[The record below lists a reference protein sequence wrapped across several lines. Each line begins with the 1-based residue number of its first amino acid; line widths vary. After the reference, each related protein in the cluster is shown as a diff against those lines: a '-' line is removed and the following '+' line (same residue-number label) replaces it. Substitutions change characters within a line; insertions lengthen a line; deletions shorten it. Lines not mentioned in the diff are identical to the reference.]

1 MPNNDSL
8 KSELLNEYKI
18 FELNM
23 SETKST
29 AAFAN
34 NSSGNGGQTDFLVI
48 GSGIAGLTYALKTAQ
63 DCPDKKVTIFT
74 KTYSDETNTKYAQ
87 GGIAGVWD
95 ADQDS
100 FEKHIEDT
108 LIAGDGLCNQKVVE
122 IVVREGVDR
131 IKEIIEWGAQFDKE
145 PDGDYK
151 LGKEGGHS
159 EYRILHHK
167 DVTGKEMERA
177 LLAAIA
183 KQRNIEL
190 VSHCFV
196 LDIITQHHLG
206 YLVTKSTPDIEC
218 FGVYV
223 LNLQTNKIEKVLSS
237 ITLLATGGNGQVYR
251 STTNPAIATGDGVA
265 MVYRAKGRIENM
277 EFIQFHPTAL
287 YEPGVRGQSFLITE
301 AVRGD
306 GGILRN
312 YDGEAFMERYDER
325 KDLAPRDIVARAID
339 NEMKVNGTEHVY
351 LDCRHFS
358 KEKFVE
364 HFPNIYDKCMSIG
377 IDISKH
383 MIPVAPA
390 AHYSCGGIK
399 TDEWG
404 RTSIKNLYAAGE
416 CASTGLHGANRLASN
431 SLLEA
436 MVFAHRAYKDA
447 VANINNPSALM
458 PGLNGNAI
466 PNWKADGTN
475 APKEMILI
483 TQSVK
488 EMKLLMSDYV
498 GIVRNNER
506 LHRAM
511 KRLDLLFTETEE
523 LYKRTIVSP
532 QLCELRNMITVA
544 YLIVKSAEFREESR
558 GLHYNTDYPSKSD
571 MIQNIVL

>member
-1 MPNNDSL
+1 M
-8 KSELLNEYKI
+8 
-18 FELNM
+18 
-23 SETKST
+23 
-29 AAFAN
+29 
-34 NSSGNGGQTDFLVI
+34 QTDFLVI
-48 GSGIAGLTYALKTAQ
+48 GSGIAGLTYALKVAEA
-63 DCPDKKVTIFT
+63 CPDKIITILT
-74 KTYSDETNTKYAQ
+74 KTQSDETNTKYAQ
-87 GGIAGVWD
+87 GGIAGVMD
-95 ADQDS
+95 FDHDS
-100 FEKHIEDT
+100 FKKHIDDT
-108 LIAGDGLCNQKVVE
+108 LIAGDGLCNKEIVE
-122 IVVREGVDR
+122 IVVEEGVQR
-131 IKEIIEWGAQFDKE
+131 IDEIIEWGANFDKE
-145 PDGDYK
+145 NDGDFK

-159 EYRILHHK
+159 ESRILHHK

-177 LLAAIA
+177 LLEAISR
-183 KQRNIEL
+183 KPNITL
-190 VSHCFV
+190 MHHCFV

-206 YLVTKSTPDIEC
+206 YLVTKSTQDVEC
-218 FGVYV
+218 FGVYI
-223 LNLQTNKIEKVLSS
+223 LNLITNKTEKILSK
-237 ITLLATGGNGQVYR
+237 ITLMAAGGNGQVYR

-287 YEPGVRGQSFLITE
+287 YETGIRGHNFLITE

-312 YDGEAFMERYDER
+312 HAGEAFMERYDER

-339 NEMKVNGTEHVY
+339 NEMKVAGTEHVY

-364 HFPNIYDKCMSIG
+364 HFPNIYEKCLSIG
-377 IDISKH
+377 IDITKH
-383 MIPVAPA
+383 LIPVTPA

-399 TDEWG
+399 TDEFA

-436 MVFAHRAYKDA
+436 MVFAHRAYKDS
-447 VANINNPSALM
+447 VNNINLPAVPPPAGGGGGGMVLGSF
-458 PGLNGNAI
+458 PD
-466 PNWKADGTN
+466 WRTDGTN
-475 APKEMILI
+475 VPKEMILI

-488 EMKLLMSDYV
+488 ELKLLMSDYV

-511 KRLDLLFTETEE
+511 KRLDLLYAETEA
-523 LYKRTIVSP
+523 LYQKTIVSP

-544 YLIVKSAEFREESR
+544 YLIVKSAEFRHESR
-558 GLHYNTDYPSKSD
+558 GLHFNTDYPEKSD
-571 MIQNIVL
+571 RIQNIIL

>member
-1 MPNNDSL
+1 MH
-8 KSELLNEYKI
+8 
-18 FELNM
+18 
-23 SETKST
+23 
-29 AAFAN
+29 
-34 NSSGNGGQTDFLVI
+34 QTDFLVI
-48 GSGIAGLTYALKTAQ
+48 GSGIAGLTFALKAAKEF
-63 DCPDKKVTIFT
+63 PDKQILVVT
-74 KTYSDETNTKYAQ
+74 KTQADETNTKYAQ

-95 ADQDS
+95 AANDS

-108 LIAGDGLCNQKVVE
+108 LIAGDGLCNKKVVE
-122 IVVREGVDR
+122 IVVKEGVDR
-131 IKEIIEWGAQFDKE
+131 IREIIDWGAQFDKE
-145 PDGDYK
+145 EDGDYK

-177 LLAAIA
+177 LLAEVDRH
-183 KQRNIEL
+183 KNIEIIK
-190 VSHCFV
+190 HCFV
-196 LDIITQHHLG
+196 VDLITQHHLG

-218 FGVYV
+218 YGVYV
-223 LNLQTNKIEKVLSS
+223 LNRETNQIEKIISR

-251 STTNPAIATGDGVA
+251 STTNPFIATGDGVA

-312 YDGEAFMERYDER
+312 KNGEAFMERYDAR

-339 NEMKVNGTEHVY
+339 SEMKITGTEHVY
-351 LDCRHFS
+351 LDCRHMDQH
-358 KEKFVE
+358 KFVE
-364 HFPNIYDKCMSIG
+364 HFPNIYEKCKSIG
-377 IDISKH
+377 IDVAKN

-436 MVFAHRAYKDA
+436 MVFAHRCFLDA
-447 VANINNPSALM
+447 SGNIRNGAGAVSAGTGREVLV
-458 PGLNGNAI
+458 PDWNAS
-466 PNWKADGTN
+466 GTTQ
-475 APKEMILI
+475 PKEMILI
-483 TQSVK
+483 TQSLK
-488 EMKLLMSDYV
+488 EVQQIMSDYV
-498 GIVRNNER
+498 GIVRTNVR
-506 LHRAM
+506 LQRAS
-511 KRLDLLFTETEE
+511 KRIDLLWEETEA
-523 LYKRTIVSP
+523 LYETTTLSP
-532 QLCELRNMITVA
+532 QLCELRNMITVS
-544 YLIVKSAEFREESR
+544 YLIIKCASFRRESR
-558 GLHYNTDYPSKSD
+558 GLHYNTDYPGKSELV
-571 MIQNIVL
+571 QNIVL